1 MKSIICSFHAER
13 RMNQRGI
20 RNSDVDLIRG
30 IGTHLEDDGESF
42 LLTDKDVSRE
52 IAMRKREIQAL
63 ERLRGC
69 QVVMTGNVV
78 RTAYHTT
85 DKYMKRALKRC
96 R

>member
-1 MKSIICSFHAER
+1 MKSIICSCHAER

-20 RNSDVDLIRG
+20 RETDVDLIRRC
-30 IGTHLEDDGESF
+30 GTHLEDDDESF
-42 LLTDKDVSRE
+42 LLTDKDVSRA
-52 IAMRKREIQAL
+52 ITMRKREIQAL

-85 DKYMKRALKRC
+85 DKYRKRALRRC

>member
-1 MKSIICSFHAER
+1 
-13 RMNQRGI
+13 MNQRGI
-20 RNSDVDLIRG
+20 RNSDVDMIRG

-52 IAMRKREIQAL
+52 IAVRKREIQAL

-85 DKYMKRALKRC
+85 DKYRKRALKRC